1 MLAAGRHRT
10 GAKAAS
16 WGDEFVDLS
25 SALRVSLIESEQIDN
40 LLDAAGVDGV
50 RSILEAFWR
59 STDKLSAELMRN
71 VSEGEFAEAAR
82 AAHALKGSAANVGAN
97 RLAEAARIVETLSKS
112 GDIGAAK
119 EALVRLAAI
128 YRETRD
134 ALERHMAARV

>member
-16 WGDEFVDLS
+16 GGDEFVDLS

>member
-16 WGDEFVDLS
+16 GGDEFVDLS
-25 SALRVSLIESEQIDN
+25 SAARVSLIESEQIDS
-40 LLDAAGVDGV
+40 LLDAAGIDGV

-59 STDKLSAELMRN
+59 STDKLSAELARN
-71 VSEGEFAEAAR
+71 VSEGEIAEAAR

-119 EALVRLAAI
+119 EALLRLAAI

-134 ALERHMAARV
+134 ALERHIAARV